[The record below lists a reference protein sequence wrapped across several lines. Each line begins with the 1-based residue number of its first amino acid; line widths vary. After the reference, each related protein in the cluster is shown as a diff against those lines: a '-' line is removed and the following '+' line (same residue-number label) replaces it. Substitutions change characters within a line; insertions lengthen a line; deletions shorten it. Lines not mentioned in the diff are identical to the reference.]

1 MLQKKKK
8 EKTRISW
15 EETRDTFGFS
25 TVKYA
30 RLKADYRKPILLTTL
45 T

>member
-1 MLQKKKK
+1 MSPTLA
-8 EKTRISW
+8 RISW